1 MGYVVLEG
9 GAEFG
14 GRMENPDRIALEL
27 AGGPDV
33 PISIVPA
40 AAAPDNNHRRA
51 GQNGVRWFQ
60 SLGST
65 TVSVLPLIDKKSA
78 GDPGVLDMIRQ
89 SKLIYLLGGFPHY
102 LAQVLK
108 GSDSWD
114 AVKAVYQEGAVVA
127 GSSAGAMVL
136 CDYYYDPS
144 EGRVWDGLG
153 FVPGICVLPHHDT
166 FGRRWAPSLARMIPE
181 TRLVGIDEETAMID
195 DGRQDNW
202 RVYGKGAVTVYHGDK
217 TLCYRS
223 GEPFK
228 IFNHL

>member
-102 LAQVLK
+102 LARVLK
-108 GSDSWD
+108 GSGSWD

-144 EGRVWDGLG
+144 EGKVWDGLG
-153 FVPGICVLPHHDT
+153 FVPGICILPHHDT
-166 FGRRWAPSLARMIPE
+166 FGCRWAPSLARMIPE
-181 TRLVGIDEETAMID
+181 TRLIGIDEETAMID

-217 TLCYRS
+217 ALCYRS

-228 IFNHL
+228 IF